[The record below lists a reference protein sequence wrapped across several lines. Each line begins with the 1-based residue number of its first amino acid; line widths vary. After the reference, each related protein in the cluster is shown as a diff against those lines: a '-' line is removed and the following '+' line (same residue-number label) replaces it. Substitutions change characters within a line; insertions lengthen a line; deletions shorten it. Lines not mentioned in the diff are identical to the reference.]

1 MGDAFNLILIDGDVR
16 RRAAISHTLSS
27 GRIHVEP
34 FETIA
39 EIAASWPR
47 AGIILIHD
55 DPGVITKLVGQMG
68 RGGEWFPIIAFS
80 EAPSASQ
87 VVEAILAGAVDY
99 INWPFDAPELLAALE
114 RTETRARGLGS
125 ARLRESIARSRIEKL
140 TGREREVLGCVAN
153 GMSNRKIGERL
164 SISPRTVEIHRANML
179 NKLGANHTSEA
190 IRIAIEAEL
199 AT

>member
-1 MGDAFNLILIDGDVR
+1 MGDAFNLILIDGDLR

-47 AGIILIHD
+47 AGIVMIHD
-55 DPGVITKLVGQMG
+55 EPGAITELIRQMG
-68 RGGEWFPIIAFS
+68 RCGEWFPIIAYN
-80 EAPSASQ
+80 ETPAASQ
-87 VVEAILAGAVDY
+87 VVEAILAGAIDY
-99 INWPFDAPELLAALE
+99 IAWPFDAAELLATLE
-114 RTETRARGLGS
+114 RTETRAHGLGN
-125 ARLRESIARSRIEKL
+125 ARLRETIAKSRIEKL
-140 TGREREVLGCVAN
+140 TDREREVLGCVAN
-153 GMSNRKIGERL
+153 GMSNRRIGERL

-199 AT
+199 IS